1 MQQKLF
7 YEKLKKTKHKLPIIF
22 SWLECAVPR
31 TQSCCSLGCCDLQ
44 SIGTCWWLIAVAWI
58 GNTGYWERFWLQ
70 LACWCASLAS
80 SGLALQHTDRLWAK
94 LGSLVPQPGQL
105 PHLEQARCVP
115 NFSQQWLSLF
125 LLLSTVKGTC
135 IPKPGAQW
143 LAPCSCSQ
151 MTMAF
156 KRLSLTPRGVPV
168 LAQTEPAV
176 QQILAAALLLREVIG
191 VGYMLAFSL
200 KCHLWGVI
208 FYFS

>member
-1 MQQKLF
+1 MWFAEYWDL
-7 YEKLKKTKHKLPIIF
+7 LVAHCCCMD
-22 SWLECAVPR
+22 WLHRLLGEILAAV
-31 TQSCCSLGCCDLQ
+31 SL
-44 SIGTCWWLIAVAWI
+44 
-58 GNTGYWERFWLQ
+58 
-70 LACWCASLAS
+70 
-80 SGLALQHTDRLWAK
+80 
-94 LGSLVPQPGQL
+94 LVCQPGLLRPGTAAHRQAL
-105 PHLEQARCVP
+105 GKAWQPGAPAWSVEQARCVP
-115 NFSQQWLSLF
+115 NFGQQWLSLF